1 MAKPALVI
9 DNGTGYTKM
18 GYSGNCEPQYIIPT
32 TISTRTSAGTQEAP
46 LEELDIYIG
55 NESHA
60 NTSTHQQRQVAKSK
74 WQPVATPKGKN
85 LYFWNTETGESQW
98 EAPLWMDEVDT
109 TSGAVYY
116 VNTNSG
122 ETQWDKPFGFVPVVR
137 HRDVSL
143 TPEGSK
149 LSGASASDS
158 DPDLD

>member
-1 MAKPALVI
+1 MSNTLATWQELV
-9 DNGTGYTKM
+9 DPE
-18 GYSGNCEPQYIIPT
+18 SGHKYF
-32 TISTRTSAGTQEAP
+32 
-46 LEELDIYIG
+46 L
-55 NESHA
+55 
-60 NTSTHQQRQVAKSK
+60 NTA
-74 WQPVATPKGKN
+74 
-85 LYFWNTETGESQW
+85 TGESQW